1 MFITARIKRLESMRP
16 KRLVLLARLKDGTER
31 EMSAPEYTEA
41 VRDGADFV
49 RVIRGNDL
57 NDVRLILGTIPS
69 VID

>member
-1 MFITARIKRLESMRP
+1 MFITTRIKRLESMRP
-16 KRLVLLARLKDGTER
+16 KRLVLLARLQDGTEQ
-31 EMSAPEYTEA
+31 EMIALEYTEA

-57 NDVRLILGTIPS
+57 NDVRLILDTIPS